1 MYSLYQDWAQSMC
14 SSYTHILPRSAG
26 SNWQVLKLLSW
37 TRGATKSSCE
47 KKMQVSVARAR
58 PTLCDPMDHSPPGS
72 SVHGIPPGKN
82 TGVDCASPPGDLPD
96 PGIEPRSPASQ
107 QILYL
112 WVTRAA
118 TYTKK
123 LILCHHPS
131 QLLEQEA
138 GSSER
143 QVGTG
148 QWINDFLLIRGGI
161 FLEGIQDHIEQM
173 EKTLL

>member
-1 MYSLYQDWAQSMC
+1 
-14 SSYTHILPRSAG
+14 
-26 SNWQVLKLLSW
+26 
-37 TRGATKSSCE
+37 
-47 KKMQVSVARAR
+47 MQVSVARAR
-58 PTLCDPMDHSPPGS
+58 PTLCDPVDHSLPGS

-107 QILYL
+107 RILYL

-131 QLLEQEA
+131 QLLEQET

-148 QWINDFLLIRGGI
+148 QWINDFLLIRGGYI
-161 FLEGIQDHIEQM
+161 SWGDPRSYRTDGKNTPINDPATSI
-173 EKTLL
+173 LLSNIKQNSKRQQRKSWA